1 MLGMKNE
8 KSRANTKMSEGNGI
22 VETMENKIVFE
33 VHRTEVSSMVGREL
47 TDREWEV
54 MASEIESFLEHYT
67 SIDVPILF
75 GDIDSLVAEDD
86 EYNESK

>member
-1 MLGMKNE
+1 ML
-8 KSRANTKMSEGNGI
+8 
-22 VETMENKIVFE
+22 ENKVVFE
-33 VHRTEVSSMVGREL
+33 VHRTEVGSMVGREL

-75 GDIDSLVAEDD
+75 DDIDILVAEDD
-86 EYNESK
+86 KASQ